1 VGTLYQAGAQNNSEG
16 VSLTMFGIVI
26 LLYFF
31 ILLRLCMLPE
41 FQIKLLIDNCS
52 NLVRLLIFIFN
63 IVIIIFNL
71 MKVPSI
77 FMFTR

>member
-1 VGTLYQAGAQNNSEG
+1 MCIHGC
-16 VSLTMFGIVI
+16 FGLNIITRI

-41 FQIKLLIDNCS
+41 FQIKLLVDNCS

-71 MKVPSI
+71 MKTRSI
-77 FMFTR
+77 FMFTRYVKICF

>member
-1 VGTLYQAGAQNNSEG
+1 
-16 VSLTMFGIVI
+16 MFGIVI

>member
-1 VGTLYQAGAQNNSEG
+1 VYTWLFWPNII
-16 VSLTMFGIVI
+16 TRI

-41 FQIKLLIDNCS
+41 FQIKLLVDKCS

-63 IVIIIFNL
+63 IVIVILNL
-71 MKVPSI
+71 MKVCSI
-77 FMFTR
+77 FMFARYVNICF